1 MTSHTRNA
9 FIYATIVAMGGFL
22 FGLDAALIAGTV
34 DFITQE
40 FSLTSIQLGTAVSA
54 PALGVLVALPFAGYI
69 SNRFGRKK
77 AILLVAV
84 LYLVSAVTS
93 AFAPSYATLVAA
105 RFLGGLAFSSI
116 SLASMYIG
124 EIAPPK
130 WRGKLVSMTQI
141 NIVIGLSGAYFVNY
155 VIHHWAASSAPW
167 VQTLGM
173 DQYTWRWML
182 GSEIPFALLWFGLL
196 LLIPESPSWLVFR
209 NRIEDAKNILR
220 KLLPE
225 NEIAHHM
232 DEMRESLRKSS
243 ETHSIVSQLKEI
255 FGKPMRLTFLIALT
269 IAIAQQST
277 GINAILFY
285 AQTVFKQLGVGTDAA
300 FAAAIWVGLTS
311 IVFTVLGLL
320 LVDKLGRRPLI
331 IWGMVWIIAS
341 LGVCSYCFKQA
352 RYVLTEEGI
361 VELAKDVKEEES
373 KFAVK
378 DRKTDP
384 FDASRLASLAGVE
397 FENDIAFKNAV
408 KKAIGE
414 SDAQKHQSK
423 VLEKS
428 ITMNATLV
436 LLGILSFIGAFH
448 FSVGPVMWVLFSE
461 IFPIS
466 VRGIAIPFFTII
478 TSLTNYVVQKFFPW
492 QLENMGMSSIFLF
505 YAATVAVGLV
515 ILFFT
520 LKETKNMSI
529 EEIQEALASNA
540 K

>member
-1 MTSHTRNA
+1 MNSHTRNA
-9 FIYATIVAMGGFL
+9 FAYATIVAMGGFL

-40 FSLTSIQLGTAVSA
+40 FSLTSIQLGTVVSA
-54 PALGVLVALPFAGYI
+54 PALGVLIALPFAGYI
-69 SNRFGRKK
+69 CDRFGRKK
-77 AILLVAV
+77 AILLIAV
-84 LYLVSAVTS
+84 LYLVSAVAS
-93 AFAPSYATLVAA
+93 AFAPSYGTLVVA

-155 VIHHWAASSAPW
+155 LIHHWAASGAEW
-167 VQTLGM
+167 VTMLGI

-196 LLIPESPSWLVFR
+196 LFIPESPSWFVYR
-209 NRIEDAKNILR
+209 SREEDAKRTLR
-220 KLLPE
+220 KLMPE
-225 NEIAHHM
+225 EGIAHHL
-232 DEMRESLRKSS
+232 DEMSDSLRKSS
-243 ETHSIVSQLKEI
+243 ENRSIVSQLKEI
-255 FGKPMRLTFLIALT
+255 FSKPMRLTFVIAFT

-285 AQTVFKQLGVGTDAA
+285 AQTVFKQLGVGKDAA
-300 FAAAIWVGLTS
+300 FEQAIWVGLTS

-320 LVDKLGRRPLI
+320 LVDRLGRRPLI
-331 IWGMVWIIAS
+331 IGGMVWIIAS
-341 LGVCSYCFKQA
+341 LGLCSYVFHGA
-352 RYVLTEEGI
+352 RYVLTEAAITEM
-361 VELAKDVKEEES
+361 
-373 KFAVK
+373 
-378 DRKTDP
+378 TDIA
-384 FDASRLASLAGVE
+384 DANRLSPLAGVE
-397 FENDIAFKNAV
+397 FENDIAFKKAV
-408 KKAIGE
+408 REVIGKDE
-414 SDAQKHQSK
+414 AQKHQSLL
-423 VLEKS
+423 LEKA
-428 ITMNATLV
+428 IRMNATLV
-436 LLGILSFIGAFH
+436 LAGILSFIGAFH

-466 VRGIAIPFFTII
+466 VRSIAIPFFTII
-478 TSLTNYVVQKFFPW
+478 TSLTNYLVQKFFPW

-505 YAATVAVGLV
+505 YAATVAIGLV

-529 EEIQEALASNA
+529 EEIQMALALR
-540 K
+540 